1 VNRAFSLMTLRGQL
15 TVLAAAALV
24 IFAAFPFVWM
34 AVTAFKPSQEIFV
47 TPPTLFP
54 RQTTLANLERLFAE
68 TRFLTYLRNSF
79 MVALSTVALTLL
91 VAVPAA
97 YSLTRFR
104 FPGRDK
110 VAAMVLFTY
119 MFAPIMIIVPFY
131 VMMRAF
137 GLTNTHLG
145 LVLAYTTFCL
155 PFNLWLLRTFF
166 QSIPIEIEEAAMSDG
181 ASRLQALVYIIL
193 PLALPGVVATGIF
206 TFILAWNDY
215 IFARVLLSADE
226 LKTLPIGIADLY
238 NASVV
243 DWGMIMAAGLL
254 VIAPVLGVFVIIQR
268 YMVAGW
274 GTGGVKG

>member
-1 VNRAFSLMTLRGQL
+1 VTRAFAPFTLCGPL
-15 TVLAAAALV
+15 VLLAAVALV
-24 IFAAFPFVWM
+24 VFAAFPFVWM
-34 AVTAFKPSQEIFV
+34 GMTAFKPSQDIFV

-54 RQTTLANLERLFAE
+54 RQATLANLERLFAE
-68 TRFLTYLRNSF
+68 TRFLVYLRNSLT
-79 MVALSTVALTLL
+79 VALSTVALTLA
-91 VAVPAA
+91 VATPAA
-97 YSLTRFR
+97 YGLTRFA
-104 FPGRDK
+104 FPGRDS
-110 VAAMVLFTY
+110 VAAMILFTY

-131 VMMRAF
+131 VMMRF
-137 GLTNTHLG
+137 LGLTNSHIG

-166 QSIPIEIEEAAMSDG
+166 QSIPLEIEEAALIDG
-181 ASRLQALVYIIL
+181 ASRWQSVLYVVL
-193 PLALPGVVATGIF
+193 PMALPGVAATGIF

-254 VIAPVLGVFVIIQR
+254 VIAPVLGVFVVIQR
-268 YMVAGW
+268 YMVTGW
-274 GTGGVKG
+274 GAGGVKG